1 MLSGHPSEMN
11 ERAEGH
17 TGQVPEGCLA
27 RIVGPVDRR
36 AAIVEL
42 WRSGDGAR
50 RFSEANAHLLDEL
63 KMPPPT
69 RATAFETTLFQSRGA
84 A

>member
-27 RIVGPVDRR
+27 RIVGPVDTG

-42 WRSGDGAR
+42 WRSGDGWR
-50 RFSEANAHLLDEL
+50 RFSEANAHLLDEF

-69 RATAFETTLFQSRGA
+69 RVTAFETTIFQSRGA